1 MSAEPEIVTIVKR
14 LSHYLRKNPQAS
26 DTPEGIACWWIEP
39 GVAATPGAVEDALAW
54 MVNCD
59 AVTSVRAADG
69 RVHYRCRRDIDDL
82 DVRLA
87 ALARDPYSLLPGSQN
102 SERLS

>member
-1 MSAEPEIVTIVKR
+1 MSAELEIVTIVKR

-26 DTPEGIACWWIEP
+26 DTPEGIACWWVEP
-39 GVAATPGAVEDALAW
+39 GVATTPGAIEDALAW
-54 MVNCD
+54 MVNCG
-59 AVTSVRAADG
+59 ALASVRAADG
-69 RVHYRCRRDIDDL
+69 RVHYRRCLDSDDL